1 MAPLM
6 DDPRES
12 WTATSTRGQMERFH
26 PRRARRAQGLAGRR
40 VRAGLG
46 YAPGMH
52 RAFVALALVVFSS
65 SAALVACAPTTPI
78 KTASGELV
86 DGVAFEE
93 HFPLSKDGR
102 EVTLH
107 GDKLKA
113 AVQLLDKHGVIGMNG
128 NYEPSKSV
136 LDKGTLVVSVHS
148 PDDKQRSVTVK
159 NCAEPHVCAFF
170 AEAVQTGVTDKTPVV
185 CREAVACTKK

>member
-1 MAPLM
+1 
-6 DDPRES
+6 
-12 WTATSTRGQMERFH
+12 
-26 PRRARRAQGLAGRR
+26 
-40 VRAGLG
+40 
-46 YAPGMH
+46 MH
-52 RAFVALALVVFSS
+52 RAFVGLALAVFTS
-65 SAALVACAPTTPI
+65 SAAFAACAPTPPI

-102 EVTLH
+102 EVTLY

-113 AVQLLDKHGVIGMNG
+113 AVPLLDKHGVIALNG
-128 NYEPSKSV
+128 NYEPAKSV

-148 PDDKQRSVTVK
+148 PDNKQRTVTVK

-170 AEAVQTGVTDKTPVV
+170 AEAVQTGLTDKTPVV

>member
-1 MAPLM
+1 
-6 DDPRES
+6 
-12 WTATSTRGQMERFH
+12 
-26 PRRARRAQGLAGRR
+26 
-40 VRAGLG
+40 
-46 YAPGMH
+46 MH
-52 RAFVALALVVFSS
+52 RAFVALALVVITS
-65 SAALVACAPTTPI
+65 SATLAVVACAPTPPI

-113 AVQLLDKHGVIGMNG
+113 AVPLLDKHGVMAMSG
-128 NYEPSKSV
+128 NYEPAKSV
-136 LDKGTLVVSVHS
+136 LDKGTLVIAIHS
-148 PDDKQRSVTVK
+148 PANKQRSITVK

-170 AEAVQTGVTDKTPVV
+170 AEAVQTGLTDKTPVV
-185 CREAVACTKK
+185 CRESVACTKK